1 MLEFRLPDVGEG
13 LATAEILAWQVA
25 EGDHVREH
33 QELVEVQ
40 TDKATVVIPSPATG
54 VVARLCA
61 AEGDTLDVGA
71 VLAVIEPDRAAGPA
85 AAPERAEAPG
95 GASTA
100 PSSPA
105 STAP

>member
-61 AEGDTLDVGA
+61 AEGETLDVGA
-71 VLAVIEPDRAAGPA
+71 VLAVIEPDRAAAARPSPA
-85 AAPERAEAPG
+85 AAA
-95 GASTA
+95 A

-105 STAP
+105 PAPAHT